1 MCPTKSRKSLS
12 LLGILI
18 TYTLNQCG
26 PLLVWLH
33 LKKIQRINLNMSL
46 VLGGR
51 QEEGPG
57 NKGIKYEKQAQK
69 WNEDLEEVEEGEGE
83 DK

>member
-1 MCPTKSRKSLS
+1 
-12 LLGILI
+12 
-18 TYTLNQCG
+18 
-26 PLLVWLH
+26 
-33 LKKIQRINLNMSL
+33 MSL

-69 WNEDLEEVEEGEGE
+69 WNEDFEEEEEEGEGE